1 MKKTS
6 LFYNLSI
13 IYIIIAV
20 LLFSAVGVSAVNEKQ
35 STSIQQYAATANSI
49 SVKWLDYL
57 SSNVKYDLK
66 ISNGKNAKRIYKN
79 IIKST
84 YTIKKLHP
92 GNAIISKLG
101 P

>member
-57 SSNVKYDLK
+57 SSNVK
-66 ISNGKNAKRIYKN
+66 
-79 IIKST
+79 
-84 YTIKKLHP
+84 
-92 GNAIISKLG
+92 
-101 P
+101 